1 MEGLI
6 VVRLLSRPVISIALC
21 CLLALGF
28 ISYAAYSSVVAQQLT
43 NWKVLPRPERVTEL
57 SFLHSNQ
64 LPDRFRD
71 GDIQTF
77 SFRVHN
83 LEHRA
88 TTYHFTVK
96 AIAAEQEQLLT
107 SGSVTLPDEA
117 ARNITQTVI
126 VPALNRRVQVEVRL
140 RYEGIGRGQ
149 DAPSSQTQAIRYWLD
164 KIDGK
169 KGDV

>member
-1 MEGLI
+1 M
-6 VVRLLSRPVISIALC
+6 LSRPVFSIVLC

-28 ISYAAYSSVVAQQLT
+28 IAYASYSSVIAEQLT
-43 NWKVLPRPERVTEL
+43 NWKVLPQPERVTEL
-57 SFLHSNQ
+57 SFLHYDQ

-83 LEHRA
+83 LEHRS
-88 TTYHFTVK
+88 TTYHFTVM
-96 AIAAEQEQLLT
+96 AIAAEQQQLLS
-107 SGSVTLPDEA
+107 SGSLTLPNNA
-117 ARNITQTVI
+117 AHDITQTVV

-149 DAPSSQTQAIRYWLD
+149 DKPTSQTQAIRYWLD

-169 KGDV
+169 KGNI